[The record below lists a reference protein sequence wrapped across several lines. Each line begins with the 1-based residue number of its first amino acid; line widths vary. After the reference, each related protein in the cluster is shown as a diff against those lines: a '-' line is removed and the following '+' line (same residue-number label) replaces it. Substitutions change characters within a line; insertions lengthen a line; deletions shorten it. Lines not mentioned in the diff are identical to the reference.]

1 MSCWK
6 RAGHKKTALRAAL
19 RRGRCRMPHSVKAVH
34 FCSIRLAS
42 AKQNYWDKPSPG
54 FADRV
59 MEQISRGVDFEKAAR
74 LK

>member
-19 RRGRCRMPHSVKAVH
+19 RLRRHRMPHSVKAVH
-34 FCSIRLAS
+34 FCSTRLAS
-42 AKQNYWDKPSPG
+42 AKLNYWDKPSPG
-54 FADRV
+54 FAERV
-59 MEQISRGVDFEKAAR
+59 MEQISRGADFEEADR